1 MSDSKENKAIT
12 GGEFIIRDVSC
23 DEIFTPEDW
32 TEDHLMMKLTAKDF
46 VNSRVVPNLEAID
59 NQEEG
64 LMPKL
69 LEESGGLGL
78 LSSSIPE
85 SLGGLGMDFKL
96 SLIHI

>member
-1 MSDSKENKAIT
+1 MSDLKEQKAIT

-32 TEDHLMMKLTAKDF
+32 TEEHLMIKQTAIDF
-46 VNSRVVPNLEAID
+46 INSRVVPNLDAID
-59 NQEEG
+59 EQEEG

-69 LEESGGLGL
+69 LEESGELGL

-85 SLGGLGMDFKL
+85 SLGGLGMDFKKF
-96 SLIHI
+96 